1 MSKNAKDAK
10 SAKVAKSDEFISDDA
25 LGSGEG
31 SYLNIKK
38 QSEAEFRIIS
48 MPVEGWI
55 DWVDKKPIRTPMSDG
70 EPEAADD
77 ENPPKKFIAV
87 VVIDRSD
94 NTVKIAELTQQS
106 IIKGIKALAAN
117 PKWGKP
123 FAYDLNVSKKGEGLQ
138 TRYTLTPSPKAA
150 LPKELVKAAMEKPCN
165 LEKLFEGEDPWKVE
179 KGEEVTEYFFK

>member
-1 MSKNAKDAK
+1 MSKNAKVAK
-10 SAKVAKSDEFISDDA
+10 SAKSDEFISDDA

-38 QSEAEFRIIS
+38 QTEAEFRIIS

-94 NTVKIAELTQQS
+94 DTVKIAELTQQS
-106 IIKGIKALAAN
+106 VIKGIKALAAN

-123 FAYDLNVSKKGEGLQ
+123 FAYDLNVAKKGEGLQ

-150 LPKELVKAAMEKPCN
+150 LPKELVKSAMEKPCN

>member
-1 MSKNAKDAK
+1 MSKNAK
-10 SAKVAKSDEFISDDA
+10 SAKVAKSDDDSFISDEVGA
-25 LGSGEG
+25 GES

-38 QSEAEFRIIS
+38 QEETEFRIIS
-48 MPVEGWI
+48 MPVEGWV
-55 DWVDKKPIRTPMSDG
+55 DWVDKKPIRTPLSDG

-87 VVIDRSD
+87 VVIDRRD
-94 NTVKIAELTQQS
+94 DKVKIAEFTQQS

-123 FAYDLNVSKKGEGLQ
+123 FAYDLNVVKKGEGLLS
-138 TRYTLTPSPKAA
+138 RYTLTPSPKSA
-150 LPKELVKAAMEKPCN
+150 LSKEIVKAAMAKPCN